1 MAETKERERV
11 KPALPKAKATP
22 ATPARS
28 PASRPGWMERLGL
41 RGGAATQQR
50 KPSSGIFKF
59 MFGLIVFVVG
69 SQLLA
74 FVLFFLD
81 GLVGRR
87 LSTLEIFPPSVPLIG
102 GMTLYLLV
110 YFLLV
115 VGLWYVLYKTNIIP
129 RDPFGVK
136 TRAAE
141 QARVAGGARGAA
153 ATPGSGKPRTRAERR
168 RLAGETAAT
177 DAAKSSTKSSA
188 KHATR
193 APAKPVPAKA
203 APAGANGKAAK
214 ALAPS
219 HDAEYERVRAADRQ
233 RRRRAAKR

>member
-1 MAETKERERV
+1 MTETKERERV

-141 QARVAGGARGAA
+141 QARAAGGARGTA

-168 RLAGETAAT
+168 RLASETAAAE
-177 DAAKSSTKSSA
+177 AAKSSA
-188 KHATR
+188 KNATR
-193 APAKPVPAKA
+193 APAKPVAAKA
-203 APAGANGKAAK
+203 APARANGKAAQ
-214 ALAPS
+214 APAPG